1 MKPTGVKA
9 LILAAG
15 TSNRMGTPKQLLRLG
30 DASLLQHVIQNIL
43 RFDFSE
49 IIAVIGH
56 EAEEIKRSVQIE
68 DKRFRW
74 VINPEYASGQSTS
87 LRKGI
92 ESCCSPN
99 IMVFLGDEPLIS
111 EQTVQTVFRF
121 GLEKHS
127 VSTEP
132 YVVRPGFQSVP
143 GHPVFFGNAQKI
155 DFFNLKGDRGAK
167 EIISSLESRHV
178 LPVNDQGI
186 LMDVDTPE
194 TYEKVKRVW
203 MEQSTK
209 KG

>member
-1 MKPTGVKA
+1 MEPTGVKA

-30 DASLLQHVIQNIL
+30 DKPLLQHVIQNIL

-56 EAEEIKRSVQIE
+56 EAEKIKRSVQIE

-74 VINPEYASGQSTS
+74 VINSEYLSGQSTS

-92 ESCCSPN
+92 ESCGHSS

-111 EQTVQTVFRF
+111 EQTVQTIFRF

-132 YVVRPGFQSVP
+132 YVVRPSYQSTP

-155 DFFNLKGDRGAK
+155 DFSILDGDRGAK
-167 EIISSLESRHV
+167 EIIRRLESRHI
-178 LPVNDQGI
+178 LPVKDQGI
-186 LMDVDTPE
+186 SMDVDTPE
-194 TYEKVKRVW
+194 NYENVKRIW
-203 MEQSTK
+203 MEPSTK

>member
-9 LILAAG
+9 MILAAG
-15 TSNRMGTPKQLLRLG
+15 TSSRMGTPKQLLRLG
-30 DASLLQHVIQNIL
+30 DTPLLQHVTQNIL

-68 DKRFRW
+68 DERFRW

-92 ESCCSPN
+92 ESCGSSD

-111 EQTVQTVFRF
+111 EQTVQTIFQF
-121 GLEKHS
+121 GFKKQS
-127 VSTEP
+127 VSSEP
-132 YVVRPGFQSVP
+132 FVVRPSYQSTP

-155 DFFNLKGDRGAK
+155 DFSNLDGDRGAK
-167 EIISSLESRHV
+167 KIINRLESRHIV
-178 LPVNDQGI
+178 PVNDKGI

-194 TYEKVKRVW
+194 NYENVKQVW
-203 MEQSTK
+203 LERAGK